1 VLLEDVTAVEVAV
14 EVEVIAD
21 WDANSSSIA

>member
-21 WDANSSSIA
+21 WDVNSSSIA